1 MTGGGEKFV
10 FTVHVSDPDEL
21 LQVPLGQVP
30 TCHNCTRP
38 SIICLRYFAFMSSRS
53 VLITFQLRYGSQ
65 QSAKTVP
72 EVLSPLGTL
81 VLLLLLSLLGF
92 QSINMKVI
100 HKKKVCSSA
109 IKSQLLIV
117 KFLINLNQHLLYK
130 VLSHSRFLQASFF
143 SVQLVIILW
152 CWCAGI
158 LTPYIYLEECLE
170 LPKQM
175 ASTQ

>member
-1 MTGGGEKFV
+1 
-10 FTVHVSDPDEL
+10 
-21 LQVPLGQVP
+21 
-30 TCHNCTRP
+30 
-38 SIICLRYFAFMSSRS
+38 MSSRS
-53 VLITFQLRYGSQ
+53 VLITFQLHYGSQ
-65 QSAKTVP
+65 QSPKTVP

-158 LTPYIYLEECLE
+158 LTPYVYLEERLE